1 MNGGTK
7 CLIALGRWVVVLTHV
22 SECALL
28 VLFALMAAYSVATGK
43 GRLQLVEPWESI
55 LFYGLFALWFAILP
69 CWGVFCLAFA
79 VVLRRH
85 RKAGS
90 LRQMATILRVSVP
103 FWGLGYYDCIIRGL
117 TDGHEDLDAPPNHCG
132 DPRRMLEAG
141 GLPPGGGQRDQRG
154 GSAR

>member
-1 MNGGTK
+1 MTGGTK

-28 VLFALMAAYSVATGK
+28 VLFALMAAYSVATGED
-43 GRLQLVEPWESI
+43 RLRLDEPWESI
-55 LFYGLFALWFAILP
+55 LFYAWFALWFAVLP
-69 CWGVFCLAFA
+69 CWGVFCPAFA

-103 FWGLGYYDCIIRGL
+103 FSGVGHYDCIIRGL
-117 TDGHEDLDAPPNHCG
+117 TDPPSG
-132 DPRRMLEAG
+132 AV
-141 GLPPGGGQRDQRG
+141 
-154 GSAR
+154 S